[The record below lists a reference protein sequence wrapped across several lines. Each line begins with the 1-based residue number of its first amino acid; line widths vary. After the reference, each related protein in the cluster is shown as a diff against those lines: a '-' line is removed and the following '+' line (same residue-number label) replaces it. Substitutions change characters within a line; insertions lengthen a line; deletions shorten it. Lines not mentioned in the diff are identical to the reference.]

1 MGRKFRLIFV
11 LGAAGSLFAG
21 ASFAQDSPSLGDVAR
36 QTRQQNQQSK
46 TGQSRDAKAS
56 KVITN
61 EEIPEHAVPPSA
73 GAGVE
78 HGNSMPAASNGP
90 KQSAEHWTSQIL
102 AQKNQ
107 ITSLQDQVDEMNEA
121 IRFAPANCA
130 ANCVGWNERQRE
142 KQQRVER
149 MQAQLQEMKRRL
161 EDMQDS
167 ARKQGYGSS
176 VYDP

>member
-1 MGRKFRLIFV
+1 MKCRQFLVFM
-11 LGAAGSLFAG
+11 AAVSLFA
-21 ASFAQDSPSLGDVAR
+21 AIVSAQDSPSLGDLAR
-36 QTRQQNQQSK
+36 QQRQQKDQAGK
-46 TGQSRDAKAS
+46 DAKAP

-61 EEIPEHAVPPSA
+61 ADLPEHSAPAPSSA
-73 GAGVE
+73 ANGEGHA
-78 HGNSMPAASNGP
+78 SMPAAFNGP
-90 KQSAEHWTSQIL
+90 KQPAEHWQSQIMT
-102 AQKNQ
+102 AKSQ
-107 ITSLQDQVDEMNEA
+107 INSLQRQVDEMSES

-149 MQAQLQEMKRRL
+149 MQAQLEEEKRRL
-161 EDMQDS
+161 ETLQDA